1 LKHGSM
7 KFWICASLT
16 LTLAALCSAAA
27 ATQAKKQDSTPD
39 AAQVKFPELR
49 HPNETRLAGLRPG
62 RDTFAIAQK
71 RFKEKLFSEEAN
83 SGSKAWRDAC
93 SGRSIRLEVDAK
105 SVIQSVTLTTLDM
118 QEGKCSD
125 RRPDF
130 LDPKFWLTG
139 LGLRMG
145 DSQDR
150 VVALYGEPNSSGP
163 ASKNGQELELM
174 YYQFDW
180 AGSDVPQVMEVLCAR
195 DTGRVVEITLAFPSL

>member
-1 LKHGSM
+1 LKRGSM
-7 KFWICASLT
+7 KFWICVSLA
-16 LTLAALCSAAA
+16 LAAACPAAA
-27 ATQAKKQDSTPD
+27 AVQQAEP
-39 AAQVKFPELR
+39 AASAVKSPALR
-49 HPNETRLAGLRPG
+49 HMNETLLAGLRPG
-62 RDTFAIAQK
+62 RDTFAVAEK
-71 RFKEKLFSEEAN
+71 RLKPKEISD
-83 SGSKAWRDAC
+83 GSTSSSKEWRDGC
-93 SGRSIRLEVDAK
+93 SGRSIRLDIDAK
-105 SVIQSVTLTTLDM
+105 SVIQSVTLTTVDK

-150 VVALYGEPNSSGP
+150 VIALYGEPNSGGP
-163 ASKNGQELELM
+163 ATKNGLELDLM

-180 AGSDVPQVMEVLCAR
+180 AGSDVPQVMEILCAR

>member
-1 LKHGSM
+1 M
-7 KFWICASLT
+7 KFWLCASLA
-16 LTLAALCSAAA
+16 LTAASVAVAAGA
-27 ATQAKKQDSTPD
+27 RVPSPGAGQAT
-39 AAQVKFPELR
+39 VR
-49 HPNETRLAGLRPG
+49 HTNEILLAGLRPG
-62 RDTFAIAQK
+62 RDTFAVAEK
-71 RFKEKLFSEEAN
+71 RFKTKSISEEAN
-83 SGSKAWRDAC
+83 SKSKEWRDDC
-93 SGRSIRLEVDAK
+93 SGRSIRLEIDTK
-105 SVIQSVTLTTLDM
+105 SVIQSVTITTLGT

-150 VVALYGEPNSSGP
+150 VVGLYGEPNSSGP
-163 ASKNGQELELM
+163 ASKNRQELELL

>member
-1 LKHGSM
+1 LKRVSM
-7 KFWICASLT
+7 RFWLCASLAI
-16 LTLAALCSAAA
+16 AAVSAAA
-27 ATQAKKQDSTPD
+27 AAGARISPPRSAGQTLASAGHQ
-39 AAQVKFPELR
+39 
-49 HPNETRLAGLRPG
+49 PNETLLAGLRPG
-62 RDTFAIAQK
+62 RDTFAMAEK
-71 RFKEKLFSEEAN
+71 RFKAKNLSDEPN
-83 SGSKAWRDAC
+83 SGSKEWRDDC

-105 SVIQSVTLTTLDM
+105 SVIQSVTLTTLGT

-150 VVALYGEPNSSGP
+150 VVGLYGEPNSSGP
-163 ASKNGQELELM
+163 ASKNGQELELL

-180 AGSDVPQVMEVLCAR
+180 AGSDVPQVMEILCAR
-195 DTGRVVEITLAFPSL
+195 DSGRVVEMTLAFPSL

>member
-1 LKHGSM
+1 LKRGSM
-7 KFWICASLT
+7 KFWICVSLA
-16 LTLAALCSAAA
+16 LAAACVTAASQQQATPASAGKSPA
-27 ATQAKKQDSTPD
+27 
-39 AAQVKFPELR
+39 VKR
-49 HPNETRLAGLRPG
+49 VNETLLAGLRPG
-62 RDTFAIAQK
+62 RDTFAVAQK
-71 RFKEKLFSEEAN
+71 RLKPKELSDDST
-83 SGSKAWRDAC
+83 SGSKEWRDAC
-93 SGRSIRLEVDAK
+93 SGRSIRLDIDAK
-105 SVIQSVTLTTLDM
+105 AVIQSVTLTTVGK

-150 VVALYGEPNSSGP
+150 VVTLYGEPNSGGP
-163 ASKNGQELELM
+163 ASKNGQELDLM

>member
-1 LKHGSM
+1 M
-7 KFWICASLT
+7 KFWLCASLV
-16 LTLAALCSAAA
+16 LASASAAA
-27 ATQAKKQDSTPD
+27 GAGAQISPPGAGQNTP
-39 AAQVKFPELR
+39 R
-49 HPNETRLAGLRPG
+49 HGNETLLAGLRPG
-62 RDTFAIAQK
+62 RDTFAVAEK
-71 RFKEKLFSEEAN
+71 RFKAKNLSEEPN
-83 SGSKAWRDAC
+83 SGSKEWRDDC
-93 SGRSIRLEVDAK
+93 SGRSIRLQVDAK
-105 SVIQSVTLTTLDM
+105 SVIQSVTITTLGT

-130 LDPKFWLTG
+130 LDPRNWLTG

-150 VVALYGEPNSSGP
+150 VVGLYGEPNSSGP
-163 ASKNGQELELM
+163 ASKNGQELSLM

>member
-1 LKHGSM
+1 LKRGSM
-7 KFWICASLT
+7 KFWLPVSL
-16 LTLAALCSAAA
+16 LLAAASAAA
-27 ATQAKKQDSTPD
+27 AASAQISPLG
-39 AAQVKFPELR
+39 AAQTAIR
-49 HPNETRLAGLRPG
+49 HNNETLLAGLRPG
-62 RDTFAIAQK
+62 RDTFLVAEK
-71 RFKEKLFSEEAN
+71 RFKGKTVSEEPN
-83 SGSKAWRDAC
+83 SGYKEWRDDC

-105 SVIQSVTLTTLDM
+105 SVIQSVTLTTLGT

-130 LDPKFWLTG
+130 LDPRNWVTG

-150 VVALYGEPNSSGP
+150 VVGLYGEPNSSGP
-163 ASKNGQELELM
+163 ASKNGQELELLH
-174 YYQFDW
+174 YQFDW

>member
-1 LKHGSM
+1 M
-7 KFWICASLT
+7 KFWMCASLA
-16 LTLAALCSAAA
+16 LTAASVAVAAGA
-27 ATQAKKQDSTPD
+27 RVPSPGAGQAT
-39 AAQVKFPELR
+39 VR
-49 HPNETRLAGLRPG
+49 HTNEILLAGLRPG
-62 RDTFAIAQK
+62 RDTFAVAEK
-71 RFKEKLFSEEAN
+71 RFKTKSISEEAN
-83 SGSKAWRDAC
+83 SKSREWRDDC
-93 SGRSIRLEVDAK
+93 SGRSIRLEIDTK
-105 SVIQSVTLTTLDM
+105 SVIQSVTITTLGT

-150 VVALYGEPNSSGP
+150 VVGLYGEPNSSGP
-163 ASKNGQELELM
+163 ASKNRQELELL

>member
-1 LKHGSM
+1 M
-7 KFWICASLT
+7 KFWLCASLVV
-16 LTLAALCSAAA
+16 AASSAAVA
-27 ATQAKKQDSTPD
+27 AD
-39 AAQVKFPELR
+39 AQISSPRAGQSPVR
-49 HPNETRLAGLRPG
+49 HGNETMLAGLRPG
-62 RDTFAIAQK
+62 RDTFAAAEK
-71 RFKEKLFSEEAN
+71 RFKGKSITEEPN
-83 SGSKAWRDAC
+83 SGSREWRDDC

-105 SVIQSVTLTTLDM
+105 SVIQSVTITTLGT

-130 LDPKFWLTG
+130 LDPRNWLTG

-150 VVALYGEPNSSGP
+150 VVGLYGEPNSSGP
-163 ASKNGQELELM
+163 ASKNGQDLELM

-195 DTGRVVEITLAFPSL
+195 DSGRVVEITLAFPSL

>member
-1 LKHGSM
+1 LKRGSM
-7 KFWICASLT
+7 KFWLCASM
-16 LTLAALCSAAA
+16 ALAA
-27 ATQAKKQDSTPD
+27 ATV
-39 AAQVKFPELR
+39 AAEAGARIVPRGAGQSAVR
-49 HPNETRLAGLRPG
+49 HVNETQLAGLRPG
-62 RDTFAIAQK
+62 RDTFAVAEK
-71 RFKEKLFSEEAN
+71 RFKAKNLVEEAN
-83 SGSKAWRDAC
+83 SGSKEWRDDC

-105 SVIQSVTLTTLDM
+105 SVIQSVTITTLGI

-130 LDPKFWLTG
+130 LDPRNWLTG

-150 VVALYGEPNSSGP
+150 VVGLYGEPNSSGP
-163 ASKNGQELELM
+163 ASKNRQELELL

-180 AGSDVPQVMEVLCAR
+180 AGSDVPQVMEILCAR

>member
-1 LKHGSM
+1 M
-7 KFWICASLT
+7 KFWLCASL
-16 LTLAALCSAAA
+16 LLAAASVAAA
-27 ATQAKKQDSTPD
+27 AAGTRISSSG
-39 AAQVKFPELR
+39 AAQTAAR
-49 HPNETRLAGLRPG
+49 HNNETQLAGLRPG
-62 RDTFAIAQK
+62 RDTFAAAEK
-71 RFKEKLFSEEAN
+71 RFKPKNLIEEPN
-83 SGSKAWRDAC
+83 SGSKEWRDDC

-105 SVIQSVTLTTLDM
+105 TVIQSVTITTLGT

-130 LDPKFWLTG
+130 LDPRNWLTG

-150 VVALYGEPNSSGP
+150 VVGLYGEPNSSGP
-163 ASKNGQELELM
+163 ASKNGQELALM

-180 AGSDVPQVMEVLCAR
+180 AGSGVPQVMEVLCAR

>member
-1 LKHGSM
+1 M
-7 KFWICASLT
+7 
-16 LTLAALCSAAA
+16 
-27 ATQAKKQDSTPD
+27 
-39 AAQVKFPELR
+39 
-49 HPNETRLAGLRPG
+49 LAGLRPG
-62 RDTFAIAQK
+62 RDSLVVAEK
-71 RFKEKLFSEEAN
+71 RFKTKTAAEGGVPGIKE
-83 SGSKAWRDAC
+83 WRDQC
-93 SGRSIRLEVDAK
+93 SGRSIRLELDAK
-105 SVIQSVTLTTLDM
+105 GLIQSVTITTLGT

-150 VVALYGEPNSSGP
+150 VGGLYGEPNSSGP
-163 ASKNGQELELM
+163 ASKNKQELELL

>member
-1 LKHGSM
+1 M
-7 KFWICASLT
+7 KFWICASLA
-16 LTLAALCSAAA
+16 LAAAACSAAA
-27 ATQAKKQDSTPD
+27 TVQQAEPV
-39 AAQVKFPELR
+39 AGQVKSAAIR
-49 HPNETRLAGLRPG
+49 HMNETLLAGLRPG
-62 RDTFAIAQK
+62 RDTFAVAEK
-71 RFKEKLFSEEAN
+71 RLKPKEISD
-83 SGSKAWRDAC
+83 GSTSSSKEWRDAC
-93 SGRSIRLEVDAK
+93 SGRSIRLDIDAK
-105 SVIQSVTLTTLDM
+105 TVIQSVTITTVSK

-150 VVALYGEPNSSGP
+150 VVALYGEPNSGGP
-163 ASKNGQELELM
+163 ATKNGLDLDLM

-180 AGSDVPQVMEVLCAR
+180 AGSDVPQVMEILCAR